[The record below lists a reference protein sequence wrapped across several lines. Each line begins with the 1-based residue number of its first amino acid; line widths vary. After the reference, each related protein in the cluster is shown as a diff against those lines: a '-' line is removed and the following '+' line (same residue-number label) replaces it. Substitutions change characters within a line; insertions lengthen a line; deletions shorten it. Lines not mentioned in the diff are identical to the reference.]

1 VGELARGLVGRVKLP
16 HLKAPNPAPGALAH
30 ATNPQNPQGGRS

>member
-16 HLKAPNPAPGALAH
+16 KLKAPNPAPGALAR
-30 ATNPQNPQGGRS
+30 ARSPQERHT